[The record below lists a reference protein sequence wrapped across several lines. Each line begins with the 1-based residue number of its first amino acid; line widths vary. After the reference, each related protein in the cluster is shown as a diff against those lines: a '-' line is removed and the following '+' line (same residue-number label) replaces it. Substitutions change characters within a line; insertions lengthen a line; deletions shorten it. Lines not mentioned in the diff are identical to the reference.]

1 MLLPFRPQVAFLR
14 GQRIST
20 AYQDPGPKKTI
31 RPLSKRILWVWVS
44 AVLWVDSQVGAV
56 GVVDVVGCWAGLWV
70 LGVLLC
76 FAILTF
82 LGAVTAKLNTTKPA
96 TATTKYTIQRHLDFN
111 ESAALA

>member
-14 GQRIST
+14 GQRISK

-56 GVVDVVGCWAGLWV
+56 GVVDVGGCWAGLWV

-76 FAILTF
+76 FAIL
-82 LGAVTAKLNTTKPA
+82 TTKPA